1 VCKRNVTIEDARVKL
16 ETGEY
21 VHADCYQ
28 LIQKKPD
35 TLIGIKIQD
44 YAPHLVQKVVDL
56 VDQDGV
62 CINDLVGVGDE
73 LVYLDD
79 IHVKALGVGHVARMA
94 VGPEGSLVKMTFLRA
109 NSVDDFYSVT
119 VQRHLAPQKADT
131 MALVE
136 ESQAKQERIR
146 FIQDRLNDGLPE
158 HEHEV
163 GYDGMVEADVMGNM
177 VNGMDNS
184 RLSMGELEVQYM
196 SKEELDR
203 VMHTSLPKRKPR
215 LTPNRDKRS
224 SYSPKMPWQLESLP
238 SQPEANVSSISS
250 R

>member
-1 VCKRNVTIEDARVKL
+1 
-16 ETGEY
+16 
-21 VHADCYQ
+21 
-28 LIQKKPD
+28 
-35 TLIGIKIQD
+35 
-44 YAPHLVQKVVDL
+44 
-56 VDQDGV
+56 
-62 CINDLVGVGDE
+62 
-73 LVYLDD
+73 
-79 IHVKALGVGHVARMA
+79 MA

-146 FIQDRLNDGLPE
+146 FIQDKLNDGLPA

-163 GYDGMVEADVMGNM
+163 GYDGLVEADVMGNM
-177 VNGMDNS
+177 INGMDNS

-203 VMHTSLPKRKPR
+203 VLHTTLPKRKPR
-215 LTPNRDKRS
+215 LTPNRCDEIKS
-224 SYSPKMPWQLESLP
+224 NQIGLSCILAWAIGPATLP
-238 SQPEANVSSISS
+238 RCSKP
-250 R
+250 